1 MCSCSGVQVLTFAPD
16 RGSTISIRSRQVN
29 GCKVCT
35 SSGRSQHCS
44 TYIDVK
50 YNTPVTVTFNC
61 SKPEDVFNVEIT
73 RNIGKS
79 RWGQK
84 ERLLGRFGSVCW
96 LSLNIFSVC
105 STKSCNSHIIQDDY
119 GSLPLVGFDRKF
131 TWNLKASPPKA
142 FEIDFARTGLRQI
155 KVTDRCPDRHRYTLQ
170 AFQTTD
176 NVVIG
181 KYCREGQIA
190 RAQILNQ
197 GSFSVDIPAGKKLQ
211 RARFDVRVGD
221 EIKCELF

>member
-73 RNIGKS
+73 RNIGKRS
-79 RWGQK
+79 KRAVTGQ
-84 ERLLGRFGSVCW
+84 VW
-96 LSLNIFSVC
+96 FSVL
-105 STKSCNSHIIQDDY
+105 TITEH
-119 GSLPLVGFDRKF
+119 L
-131 TWNLKASPPKA
+131 
-142 FEIDFARTGLRQI
+142 
-155 KVTDRCPDRHRYTLQ
+155 
-170 AFQTTD
+170 
-176 NVVIG
+176 
-181 KYCREGQIA
+181 
-190 RAQILNQ
+190 
-197 GSFSVDIPAGKKLQ
+197 FSM
-211 RARFDVRVGD
+211 
-221 EIKCELF
+221 